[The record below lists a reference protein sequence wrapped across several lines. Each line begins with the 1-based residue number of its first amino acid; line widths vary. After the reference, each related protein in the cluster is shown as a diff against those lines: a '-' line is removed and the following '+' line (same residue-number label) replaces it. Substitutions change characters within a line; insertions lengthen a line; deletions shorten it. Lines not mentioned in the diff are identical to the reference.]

1 MATGDP
7 EPDAKVNARAES
19 NVMLAEYFVKHR
31 DRVSRDVTFRNM
43 TFTGARKLAGQHEME
58 EDATEG
64 SVKTP
69 KVNYKDLLKTLEG
82 VEEYLRHSVA

>member
-1 MATGDP
+1 M
-7 EPDAKVNARAES
+7 K
-19 NVMLAEYFVKHR
+19 
-31 DRVSRDVTFRNM
+31 
-43 TFTGARKLAGQHEME
+43 

-82 VEEYLRHSVA
+82 VEEYLRHSMA